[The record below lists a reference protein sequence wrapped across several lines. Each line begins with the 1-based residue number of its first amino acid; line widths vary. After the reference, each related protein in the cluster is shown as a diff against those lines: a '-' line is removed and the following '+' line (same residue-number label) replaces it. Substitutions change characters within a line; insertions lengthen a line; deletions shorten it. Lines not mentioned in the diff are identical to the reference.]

1 MANSAFGDG
10 PDTPEDSGTLDAA
23 KPRHTVNPFQALA
36 LLLTFVLLAGVGGL
50 LMAGMIIP
58 VAAATSTVTNSG
70 VEAFN
75 ELPTELE
82 PQPLAQVS
90 YIYAADGT
98 TLLARYYNDNRV
110 VVGLDEISPY
120 LQHAAIAI
128 EDRRF
133 YTHGGIDPKGMARAL
148 VSNLRGSET
157 QGASTLTQ
165 QYVKNVLIDKAKQAR
180 DTEAVNAASAP
191 TAARKLREAKLA
203 IALEKRMTKD
213 EILEG
218 YLNIAQFGAS
228 VYGVETAA
236 QRYFGVSAK
245 DVSIVQAATIAG
257 ITQSPNANDPL
268 KFPDVAERRRNQV
281 LKDMYTQNYI
291 TKDEYEAARA
301 TPLADTL
308 NPQPIN
314 QGCEGAGGAI
324 NAGYF
329 CDYVQK
335 VLTQDSAFGD
345 KVEDRIG
352 LLYNGGLKIVTT
364 LNPGIQ
370 EIVNRELFASLPGD
384 NPYGFAM
391 AGVSIDPTNGHILAM
406 AQNRTFGNDGSAPGV
421 TEVNYSADFAHGGS
435 AGFQPGSTFKAFVLA
450 QWFESGRTLR
460 ESVSA
465 NERTWLPK
473 DFLPSTPAASCD
485 ASLSGTPPWTPRN
498 SDGKGSGSM
507 SVERATQFSVN
518 TAFVTM
524 ESQLNLCD
532 IASLADRVGFTPAKG
547 DATTPRMSM
556 VLGTQE
562 TSPLS
567 MASAYGTF
575 ANDGQHCSPVA
586 ILSVTKADG
595 TEITPPA
602 ANCTPALSTAT
613 TNAVNYALEGVLNSG
628 GAKDSDLS
636 TRTAAGKTGTTND
649 NKDAWFVGYTREV
662 STAIWM
668 GDPLKVRS
676 LAGSTINGKYYKNVY
691 GSSIPA
697 PTWGRIMEQVVGGNP
712 DVPLSSAIAPTQLGN
727 APAPAAPRTPAAP
740 AAPAAPEAEQPAP
753 PAAPEG

>member
-90 YIYAADGT
+90 YIYASDGT
-98 TLLARYYNDNRV
+98 TLLARYYSDNRV
-110 VVGLDEISPY
+110 VVGLDEISPN

-148 VSNLRGSET
+148 VSNLRSSDT

-165 QYVKNVLIDKAKQAR
+165 QYVKNVLIDQAKRAG
-180 DTEAVNAASAP
+180 DTQAVNAASEA

-268 KFPDVAERRRNQV
+268 KFPDVSERRRNQV
-281 LKDMYTQNYI
+281 LGAMYSEQYI
-291 TKDEYEAARA
+291 TKEEYDAARA

-329 CDYVQK
+329 CDYVTK
-335 VLTQDSAFGD
+335 VLIQDTAFGD
-345 KVEDRIG
+345 DLQGRIDQ
-352 LLYNGGLKIVTT
+352 LYDGGLNIVTT

-370 EIVNRELFASLPGD
+370 DIVNRELNASLPVD
-384 NPYGFAM
+384 NEYGFAI
-391 AGVSIDPTNGHILAM
+391 AGVSVDPTNGHILAM
-406 AQNRTFGNDGSAPGV
+406 SQNRTFGNDGSAPGT
-421 TEVNYSADFAHGGS
+421 TEVNFSTDRAHGGS
-435 AGFQPGSTFKAFVLA
+435 GGFQPGSTFKAFVLA

-465 NERTWLPK
+465 NHKVWKASDFVATPGSCEAGLRGTTWE
-473 DFLPSTPAASCD
+473 
-485 ASLSGTPPWTPRN
+485 PRN
-498 SDGKGSGSM
+498 SDGQGSGSM
-507 SVERATQFSVN
+507 SVERATRFSVN
-518 TAFVTM
+518 TAFATM
-524 ESQLNLCD
+524 QSQLNLCD
-532 IASLADRVGFTPAKG
+532 IAALADRVGFVPAEPG
-547 DATTPRMSM
+547 TTTVPRMSM

-575 ANDGQHCSPVA
+575 ANEGTHCTPIA

-595 TEITPPA
+595 STITPPA
-602 ANCTPALSTAT
+602 ANCSPELSTAT
-613 TNAVNYALEGVLNSG
+613 TNAVNYSLEQVLTDG
-628 GAKDSDLS
+628 GAKKSRLAN
-636 TRTAAGKTGTTND
+636 RTAAGKTGTTND

-676 LAGSTINGKYYKNVY
+676 LAGSTINGTFYRNVY
-691 GSSIPA
+691 GSDIPA
-697 PTWGRIMEQVVGGNP
+697 PTWKRIMDQVVGGNP
-712 DVPLSSAIAPTQLGN
+712 DVPLSAAIAPAQLGQ
-727 APAPAAPRTPAAP
+727 APAPR
-740 AAPAAPEAEQPAP
+740 APAAPEAAAPPAAEEPAP

>member
-75 ELPTELE
+75 DLPTELE

-90 YIYAADGT
+90 YIYASDGT
-98 TLLARYYNDNRV
+98 TLLARYYSDNRV

-148 VSNLRGSET
+148 VSNLRTSET

-165 QYVKNVLIDKAKQAR
+165 QYVKNVLIDQAKHA
-180 DTEAVNAASAP
+180 DDAEAVTAASEV

-281 LKDMYTQNYI
+281 LKAMYLEKYI

-335 VLTQDSAFGD
+335 VLIQDGAFGD
-345 KVEDRIG
+345 DAGERVK

-364 LNPGIQ
+364 LSPGIQ
-370 EIVNRELFASLPGD
+370 DIVNRELQASLPAD
-384 NPYGFAM
+384 NEYGFAM
-391 AGVSIDPTNGHILAM
+391 AAVSVDPTNGHILAM

-421 TEVNYSADFAHGGS
+421 TEVNFSADRAHGGS

-465 NERTWLPK
+465 NQRTWLPK
-473 DFLPSTPAASCD
+473 DFMGATPTASCD
-485 ASLSGTPPWTPRN
+485 ASLPGTAPWTPKN

-532 IASLADRVGFTPAKG
+532 IATLADKVGFVPAAG
-547 DATTPRMSM
+547 DSTTKPQMTM

-575 ANDGQHCSPVA
+575 ANDGQHCKPIA

-595 TEITPPA
+595 TEMTPPSA
-602 ANCTPALSTAT
+602 DCGPALSTAT

-628 GAKDSDLS
+628 GAKASDLAN
-636 TRTAAGKTGTTND
+636 RTAAGKTGTTND
-649 NKDAWFVGYTREV
+649 NKDAWFVGYTKEV

-668 GDPLKVRS
+668 GDPLKVRT
-676 LAGSTINGKYYKNVY
+676 LAGSTINGKYYANVY

-697 PTWGRIMEQVVGGNP
+697 PTWKRIMDQVVGGNP
-712 DVPLSSAIAPTQLGN
+712 DVPLSSAIAPAQLGQ
-727 APAPAAPRTPAAP
+727 APAPRAP
-740 AAPAAPEAEQPAP
+740 AAPATPAPPAAEEPAP

>member
-75 ELPTELE
+75 DLPTELE

-90 YIYAADGT
+90 YIYASDGT
-98 TLLARYYNDNRV
+98 TLLARYYSDNRV

-148 VSNLRGSET
+148 VSNLRSSDT

-165 QYVKNVLIDKAKQAR
+165 QYVKNVLIDQAKRAG
-180 DTEAVNAASAP
+180 DTQAVNAASEA

-218 YLNIAQFGAS
+218 YLNIAQFGSS

-268 KFPDVAERRRNQV
+268 KFPDVSERRRNQV
-281 LKDMYTQNYI
+281 LGAMYSEQYI
-291 TKDEYEAARA
+291 TKEEYEAARA

-329 CDYVQK
+329 CDYVTK
-335 VLTQDSAFGD
+335 VLIQDTAFGD
-345 KVEDRIG
+345 DPNERIDQ
-352 LLYNGGLKIVTT
+352 LYDGGLNIVTT

-370 EIVNRELFASLPGD
+370 DIVNRELNASLPGD
-384 NPYGFAM
+384 NEYGFAI
-391 AGVSIDPTNGHILAM
+391 AGVSVDPTNGHILAM
-406 AQNRTFGNDGSAPGV
+406 SQNRTFGNDGSAPGT
-421 TEVNYSADFAHGGS
+421 TEVNFSTDRAHGGS
-435 AGFQPGSTFKAFVLA
+435 GGFQPGSTFKAFVLA

-465 NERTWLPK
+465 NRKVWTPK
-473 DFLPSTPAASCD
+473 DFLPATPAATCD
-485 ASLSGTPPWTPRN
+485 AGLAPTWEPRN
-498 SDGKGSGSM
+498 SDGQGSGSM
-507 SVERATQFSVN
+507 SVERATRFSVN

-532 IASLADRVGFTPAKG
+532 IAALADRVGFVPAEPG
-547 DATTPRMSM
+547 TTTVPRMSM

-575 ANDGQHCSPVA
+575 ANEGTHCTPIA

-595 TEITPPA
+595 STITPPA
-602 ANCTPALSTAT
+602 ANCSPELSTAT
-613 TNAVNYALEGVLNSG
+613 TNAVNYSLEQVLTDG
-628 GAKDSDLS
+628 GAKKSRLAN
-636 TRTAAGKTGTTND
+636 RTAAGKTGTTND

-676 LAGSTINGKYYKNVY
+676 LAGSTINGTFYRNVY
-691 GSSIPA
+691 GSDIPA
-697 PTWGRIMEQVVGGNP
+697 PTWKRIMDQVVGGNP
-712 DVPLSSAIAPTQLGN
+712 DVPLSAAIAPAQLGQ
-727 APAPAAPRTPAAP
+727 APAPR
-740 AAPAAPEAEQPAP
+740 APAAPEAAAPPAAEEPAP

>member
-90 YIYAADGT
+90 YIYASDGT

-291 TKDEYEAARA
+291 TKDEYDAARG

-335 VLTQDSAFGD
+335 VLTQDPVFGD
-345 KVEDRIG
+345 TPEERVAR
-352 LLYNGGLKIVTT
+352 LYSGGLRIVTT

-370 EIVNRELFASLPGD
+370 EVVNREVQASLPND
-384 NPYGFAM
+384 NPEGFAM
-391 AGVSIDPTNGHILAM
+391 AAVSIEPQTGRILAM
-406 AQNRTFGNDGSAPGV
+406 SQNRTYGRDESAVGV
-421 TEVNYSADFAHGGS
+421 NLVNFAADRAHGGS
-435 AGFQPGSTFKAFVLA
+435 GGFQAGSTFKAFVLA

-465 NERTWLPK
+465 NQRTWLPR
-473 DFLPSTPAASCD
+473 DFYAATPPETCD
-485 ASLSGTPPWTPRN
+485 ASLPGTPPWPPQN
-498 SDGKGSGSM
+498 SDGQGSGSM
-507 SVERATQFSVN
+507 SVERATRFSVN
-518 TAFVTM
+518 TAYITM

-532 IASLADRVGFTPAKG
+532 IASLADRVGYKPAETG
-547 DATTPRMSM
+547 TLTDPRMTM

-575 ANDGQHCSPVA
+575 ANDGVSCQPVA
-586 ILSVTKADG
+586 IISVTDRDG
-595 TEITPPA
+595 NELPVPDA
-602 ANCTPALSTAT
+602 GCNQALSTST
-613 TNAVNYALEGVLNSG
+613 VNAMNYALEQVLTDG
-628 GAKDSDLS
+628 GAKASRLN
-636 TRTAAGKTGTTND
+636 TRTAAGKTGTTNR
-649 NKDAWFVGYTREV
+649 NQDAWFVGYTKEV

-668 GDPLKVRS
+668 GHPKLERT
-676 LAGSTINGKYYKNVY
+676 LANSTINGVYRKNVY
-691 GSSIPA
+691 GSDVPA
-697 PTWGRIMEQVVGGNP
+697 PTWKRIMEQVVGGNP
-712 DVPLSSAIAPTQLGN
+712 DVPLSDAIAPAQLGQ
-727 APAPAAPRTPAAP
+727 APAPR
-740 AAPAAPEAEQPAP
+740 APAAPETAAPPAAEEPAP

>member
-10 PDTPEDSGTLDAA
+10 PTTPEDSDTVDAPR
-23 KPRHTVNPFQALA
+23 PRHTVNPFQALA

-98 TLLARYYNDNRV
+98 TLLARYYSDNRV
-110 VVGLDEISPY
+110 VVGLDEISPN

-148 VSNLRGSET
+148 VSNLRSSDT

-165 QYVKNVLIDKAKQAR
+165 QYVKNVLIDKAKR
-180 DTEAVNAASAP
+180 EGDTQAVNAASEA

-203 IALEKRMTKD
+203 IALEKRMTKE

-268 KFPDVAERRRNQV
+268 KFPDVSERRRNQV
-281 LKDMYTQNYI
+281 LGAMYSEQYI
-291 TKDEYEAARA
+291 TKEEYEAARA

-314 QGCEGAGGAI
+314 QGCVGAGGAI

-329 CDYVQK
+329 CDYVTK
-335 VLTQDSAFGD
+335 VLTQDTAFGD
-345 KVEDRIG
+345 TVKERIDQ
-352 LLYNGGLKIVTT
+352 LYDGGLNIVTT

-370 EIVNRELFASLPGD
+370 EIVNRELSASLPAD
-384 NPYGFAM
+384 NEYGFAI
-391 AGVSIDPTNGHILAM
+391 AGVSVDPTNGHILAM
-406 AQNRTFGNDGSAPGV
+406 SQNRTFGNDGSAPGT
-421 TEVNYSADFAHGGS
+421 TEVNFSTDRAHGGS
-435 AGFQPGSTFKAFVLA
+435 GGFQPGSTFKAFVLA

-465 NERTWLPK
+465 NEKTWTAA
-473 DFLPSTPAASCD
+473 DFKATPSTCGD
-485 ASLSGTPPWTPRN
+485 LRGVTWKPRN

-507 SVERATQFSVN
+507 SVERATRFSVN
-518 TAFVTM
+518 TAFATM
-524 ESQLNLCD
+524 QSQLNLCD
-532 IASLADRVGFTPAKG
+532 IAALADRVGFVPAEP
-547 DATTPRMSM
+547 DTTTVPRMSM

-575 ANDGQHCSPVA
+575 ANEGTHCEPIA

-595 TEITPPA
+595 STIDPPA
-602 ANCTPALSTAT
+602 SNCSPELSTAT
-613 TNAVNYALEGVLNSG
+613 TNAVNYSLEQVLTDG
-628 GAKDSDLS
+628 GAKASRLAN
-636 TRTAAGKTGTTND
+636 RTAAGKTGTTND

-668 GDPLKVRS
+668 GDPLKVRT
-676 LAGSTINGKYYKNVY
+676 LAGSTINGRFYTNVY
-691 GSSIPA
+691 GSDIPA
-697 PTWGRIMEQVVGGNP
+697 PTWKRIMDQVVGGNP
-712 DVPLSSAIAPTQLGN
+712 DVPLSAAIAPAQLGQ
-727 APAPAAPRTPAAP
+727 APAPRAP
-740 AAPAAPEAEQPAP
+740 AAPATPAPPAAEEPAP

>member
-75 ELPTELE
+75 DLPTELE

-98 TLLARYYNDNRV
+98 TLLARYYSDNRV
-110 VVGLDEISPY
+110 VVGLDEISPN

-148 VSNLRGSET
+148 VSNLRSSDT

-165 QYVKNVLIDKAKQAR
+165 QYVKNVLIDQAKRAG
-180 DTEAVNAASAP
+180 DTQAVNAASEA

-268 KFPDVAERRRNQV
+268 KFPDVSERRRNQV
-281 LKDMYTQNYI
+281 LGAMYSEQYI
-291 TKDEYEAARA
+291 TKEEYEAARA

-314 QGCEGAGGAI
+314 QGCEGAGGPI

-329 CDYVQK
+329 CDYVTK
-335 VLTQDSAFGD
+335 VLIQDTAFGD
-345 KVEDRIG
+345 DLQGRIDQ
-352 LLYNGGLKIVTT
+352 LYDGGLKIVTT

-370 EIVNRELFASLPGD
+370 DIVNRELNASLPVD
-384 NPYGFAM
+384 NEYGFAI
-391 AGVSIDPTNGHILAM
+391 AGVSVDPTNGHILAM
-406 AQNRTFGNDGSAPGV
+406 SQNRTFGNDGSAPGT
-421 TEVNYSADFAHGGS
+421 TEVNFSTDREHGGS
-435 AGFQPGSTFKAFVLA
+435 GGFQPGSTFKAFVLA

-465 NERTWLPK
+465 NHKVWKASDFVATPGSCEAGLRGTTWEPN
-473 DFLPSTPAASCD
+473 
-485 ASLSGTPPWTPRN
+485 N
-498 SDGKGSGSM
+498 SDGQGSGSM
-507 SVERATQFSVN
+507 SVERATRFSVN
-518 TAFVTM
+518 TAFATM
-524 ESQLNLCD
+524 QSQLNLCD
-532 IASLADRVGFTPAKG
+532 IAALADRVGFVPAKPG
-547 DATTPRMSM
+547 TTTVPRMSM

-575 ANDGQHCSPVA
+575 ANEGTHCTPIA

-595 TEITPPA
+595 TTIEPPA
-602 ANCTPALSTAT
+602 ANCSPELSTAT
-613 TNAVNYALEGVLNSG
+613 TNAVNYSLEQVLTDG
-628 GAKDSDLS
+628 GAKKSRLAN
-636 TRTAAGKTGTTND
+636 RTAAGKTGTTND

-676 LAGSTINGKYYKNVY
+676 LAGSTINGTFYRNVY
-691 GSSIPA
+691 GSDIPA
-697 PTWGRIMEQVVGGNP
+697 PTWKRIMDQVVGGNP
-712 DVPLSSAIAPTQLGN
+712 DVPLSAAIAPAQLGQ
-727 APAPAAPRTPAAP
+727 APAPAAPRAPETPAPP
-740 AAPAAPEAEQPAP
+740 AAEQPAP

>member
-75 ELPTELE
+75 DLPTELE

-90 YIYAADGT
+90 YIYASDGT
-98 TLLARYYNDNRV
+98 TLLARYYSDNRV
-110 VVGLDEISPY
+110 VVGLDEISPN

-148 VSNLRGSET
+148 VSNLRSSDT

-165 QYVKNVLIDKAKQAR
+165 QYVKNVLIDQAKRAG
-180 DTEAVNAASAP
+180 DTQAVNAASEA

-268 KFPDVAERRRNQV
+268 KFPDVSERRRNQV
-281 LKDMYTQNYI
+281 LGAMYSEQYI
-291 TKDEYEAARA
+291 TKEEYDAARA

-329 CDYVQK
+329 CDYVTK
-335 VLTQDSAFGD
+335 VLIQDTAFGD
-345 KVEDRIG
+345 DLQGRIDQ
-352 LLYNGGLKIVTT
+352 LYDGGLNIVTT

-370 EIVNRELFASLPGD
+370 DIVNRELNASLPVD
-384 NPYGFAM
+384 NEYGFAI
-391 AGVSIDPTNGHILAM
+391 AGVSVDPTNGHILAM
-406 AQNRTFGNDGSAPGV
+406 SQNRTFGNDGSAPGT
-421 TEVNYSADFAHGGS
+421 TEVNFSTDRAHGGS
-435 AGFQPGSTFKAFVLA
+435 GGFQPGSTFKAFVLA

-465 NERTWLPK
+465 NHKVWKASDFVATPGSCEAGLRGTTWE
-473 DFLPSTPAASCD
+473 
-485 ASLSGTPPWTPRN
+485 PRN
-498 SDGKGSGSM
+498 SDGQGSGSM
-507 SVERATQFSVN
+507 SVERATRFSVN
-518 TAFVTM
+518 TAFATM
-524 ESQLNLCD
+524 QSQLNLCD
-532 IASLADRVGFTPAKG
+532 IAALADRVGFVPAEPG
-547 DATTPRMSM
+547 TTTVPRMSM

-575 ANDGQHCSPVA
+575 ANEGTHCTPIA

-595 TEITPPA
+595 STITPPA
-602 ANCTPALSTAT
+602 ANCSPELSTAT
-613 TNAVNYALEGVLNSG
+613 TNAVNYSLEQVLTDG
-628 GAKDSDLS
+628 GAKKSRLAN
-636 TRTAAGKTGTTND
+636 RTAAGKTGTTND

-676 LAGSTINGKYYKNVY
+676 LAGSTINGTFYRNVY
-691 GSSIPA
+691 GSDIPA
-697 PTWGRIMEQVVGGNP
+697 PTWKRIMDQVVGGNP
-712 DVPLSSAIAPTQLGN
+712 DVPLSAAIAPAQLGQ
-727 APAPAAPRTPAAP
+727 APAPAAPRAPETPAPP
-740 AAPAAPEAEQPAP
+740 AAEQPAP